1 MKETIFVF
9 YKHHFMCILRL
20 LQGWTSRKKSK
31 LRWSPHIFSHSPP
44 LVGIFFI
51 SLKLTVFSQ
60 RFFEFCLLFICQP
73 WKEALRW
80 YLLCISYKNLASN
93 FVSWI
98 LAINALC
105 RTFSSALY
113 NRSWIVCLWWVFF
126 FVISQ
131 FDRLAQLHL
140 KYQCIRRSTSFTN
153 SQFHIA
159 VGFRSFIM
167 GGGSIFD

>member
-1 MKETIFVF
+1 MHPAFAAGMDEQEKIQIKMISAYF
-9 YKHHFMCILRL
+9 
-20 LQGWTSRKKSK
+20 
-31 LRWSPHIFSHSPP
+31 FSFPTT
-44 LVGIFFI
+44 GGDFFI

-126 FVISQ
+126 SLSPSSIDWLNSIWNISVSVGRP
-131 FDRLAQLHL
+131 RLP
-140 KYQCIRRSTSFTN
+140 
-153 SQFHIA
+153 IA
-159 VGFRSFIM
+159 CFILLWGSGLLLW
-167 GGGSIFD
+167 GGIFD

>member
-1 MKETIFVF
+1 
-9 YKHHFMCILRL
+9 MCI
-20 LQGWTSRKKSK
+20 KKSGNEWAFPDSYTATGSVN
-31 LRWSPHIFSHSPP
+31 WSLTDRHYTT
-44 LVGIFFI
+44 GGDFFI